1 MGEFYPFVSE
11 SKVTL
16 SLTKVPVATFAHLVY
31 YYMGEIYT
39 ERKRKMYRLCIFD
52 LDGTLLNTINALTYT
67 TNVTLSAL
75 GLGQIVPEQTK
86 KMVGDGYKKQMERAL
101 MACGDENLVHYE
113 EALTLYMENFAKYCM
128 KDVKPYDGIPQL
140 LEYLK
145 KKGMKIAVYSN
156 KPHHQAVENI
166 ETIFGK
172 DYFDCVRG
180 EQAGT
185 PKKPAPD
192 GALIVCRELGMQPG
206 DCLYLGDT
214 NTDMKTGIAAGMDTV
229 GVTWG
234 FRDREELVA
243 LSPQY
248 IVDYPSQVELII
260 EKADTGNE
268 DLQ

>member
-1 MGEFYPFVSE
+1 
-11 SKVTL
+11 
-16 SLTKVPVATFAHLVY
+16 
-31 YYMGEIYT
+31 
-39 ERKRKMYRLCIFD
+39 MYRLCIFD

-145 KKGMKIAVYSN
+145 KKGIKIAVYSN

-248 IVDYPSQVELII
+248 SGLSIPGGIDYRKS
-260 EKADTGNE
+260 
-268 DLQ
+268 